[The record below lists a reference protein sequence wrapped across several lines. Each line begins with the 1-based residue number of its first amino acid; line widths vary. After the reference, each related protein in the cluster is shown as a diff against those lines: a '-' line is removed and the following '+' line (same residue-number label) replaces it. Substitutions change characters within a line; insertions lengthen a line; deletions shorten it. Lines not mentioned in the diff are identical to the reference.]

1 MGRPFIREVARN
13 LGRDNGIV
21 SLSGVR
27 AEARCHQGALAVTLF
42 RSDGR
47 PIAPKTRLTL
57 VTSDFL
63 ATGGDGLFS
72 EETKQ
77 RAKLDD
83 GPPIREAMAELLRA
97 RKAPL
102 TPDDRALF
110 DPAHPRIGY
119 PGPRPVRCR

>member
-1 MGRPFIREVARN
+1 M
-13 LGRDNGIV
+13 V

-27 AEARCHQGALAVTLF
+27 AEARCEHGALAVTLH
-42 RSDGR
+42 RADGT

-72 EETKQ
+72 EETKA

-83 GPPIREAMAELLRA
+83 GPPIREAMAGLLRA
-97 RKAPL
+97 RKYRSLPTIARSSIRH
-102 TPDDRALF
+102 TPGSPTRAR
-110 DPAHPRIGY
+110 AR
-119 PGPRPVRCR
+119 